1 MAISWTLACQQRTI
15 FFSPLRNQHIRT
27 SCGVYSRHREGSR
40 PYGETNYPLFAGG
53 RYGTTDDGRTLF
65 STTALLEIP
74 TRLTIL
80 RGTFWPVSE
89 DNWSDARAS
98 WHCPAP
104 TECSPMTFSVAK
116 LWNAACQRPDCPSI
130 PLPK

>member
-15 FFSPLRNQHIRT
+15 FFPPIRKQHITT
-27 SCGVYSRHREGSR
+27 SSGVYSRHREGSP

-53 RYGTTDDGRTLF
+53 RYGTTDDGRSF
-65 STTALLEIP
+65 FRTTALLEIS

-80 RGTFWPVSE
+80 RGTFWRVPE
-89 DNWSDARAS
+89 DNLSDARAS
-98 WHCPAP
+98 CHCPTP

-116 LWNAACQRPDCPSI
+116 L
-130 PLPK
+130 